1 MSDLFNNHDVKETSH
16 NQVDGVIRMIDAFE
30 LRRPESGEG
39 VEVDRS
45 GEKTPTSVERVS
57 DVRVESVPNISVEQ
71 VSDVEISRRRLDLY
85 GVKKRVVESKG
96 NDDSARPIDFYEDEL
111 DDVQNQPRPAKDE
124 KVVDI
129 ATDKNNVPEEDRWD
143 WNEGRAME
151 MKKEEGFKQ
160 AKGNTSVKET
170 FLEPQTLYNSKGI
183 GGIAQ
188 VDSLTKED
196 AAAAAAMLKG
206 KPGEKIAGAEG
217 LRIKVNGKVVAEA
230 DENGVLKDP
239 QAKAPE
245 ALSKH
250 FTDLSKQANRP
261 TKGSDIVA
269 GIADRMPDSGAKKF
283 MQDAVDNTR
292 EQERLEVTRMAE
304 KGSGEYKRASV
315 ADANTIIAL
324 YALKEGTEKQEV
336 DIKAD
341 GTVETTDKYDFKDGG
356 SITVTEANNSQ
367 TYEVSDVNG
376 DVEMRFS
383 VGPRGA
389 IVLDPQISGRLQGE
403 IDSLNQAYN
412 RGELENAPLI
422 STDKIRAQAAF
433 DLAQNLGSSAGS
445 TSKDLKVQQSSKS
458 GRLKAESADG
468 KKISIASNGKKG
480 GYSVRSTTFNTEEM
494 KKLNQ
499 SFDQTRGTEQSK
511 NSPSKAVNG
520 SKDEADKSTPKPRV
534 RSTVRGGR

>member
-1 MSDLFNNHDVKETSH
+1 MSDPFNTHDLKETSH
-16 NQVDGVIRMIDAFE
+16 NQVDAVIGMINAYE
-30 LRRPESGEG
+30 LKRPESRED
-39 VEVDRS
+39 VKVAQN
-45 GEKTPTSVERVS
+45 GEKTPTSVERVPGI
-57 DVRVESVPNISVEQ
+57 RVESTPDISVEQ
-71 VSDVEISRRRLDLY
+71 VADVEISRRRLDLY
-85 GVKKRVVESKG
+85 GVKKKVVPSRA
-96 NDDSARPIDFYEDEL
+96 DDDGTRPIDLYEEEVDNA
-111 DDVQNQPRPAKDE
+111 QSQSHPAEKDE
-124 KVVDI
+124 KVI
-129 ATDKNNVPEEDRWD
+129 DKVGVPDENRWD

-151 MKKEEGFKQ
+151 TKKEEGSRQ
-160 AKGNTSVKET
+160 AKDNISEKEA

-206 KPGEKIAGAEG
+206 RPGEKIAGAEG

-245 ALSKH
+245 ALSRH
-250 FTDLSKQANRP
+250 FTDLSKQPNRP
-261 TKGSDIVA
+261 TKGSDIVSS
-269 GIADRMPDSGAKKF
+269 IANKMPESGAKEF
-283 MQDAVDNTR
+283 MQEAVNNAR
-292 EQERLEVTRMAE
+292 QQERLEVARMTE

-315 ADANTIIAL
+315 ADANTIIGL

-336 DIKAD
+336 DIKAN
-341 GTVETTDKYDFKDGG
+341 GTLETTDKYDLKGGG

-433 DLAQNLGSSAGS
+433 DLAQNLGSGAGS

-458 GRLKAESADG
+458 GRLKAESVDG
-468 KKISIASNGKKG
+468 KKISIASNGKNG
-480 GYSVRSTTFNTEEM
+480 GYSVRSTTFSADEM

-499 SFDQTRGTEQSK
+499 SFDQSRGNEQSK
-511 NSPSKAVNG
+511 NSPTKTING
-520 SKDEADKSTPKPRV
+520 SRDEPEKTTPKPKV
-534 RSTVRGGR
+534 RSTARGGR

>member
-1 MSDLFNNHDVKETSH
+1 MSDPFSTHDVKETSH
-16 NQVDGVIRMIDAFE
+16 NQVDGVIRMIDAYEFK
-30 LRRPESGEG
+30 RPESKEG
-39 VEVDRS
+39 VEVDR
-45 GEKTPTSVERVS
+45 GGDKTPNSVERAS
-57 DVRVESVPNISVEQ
+57 DVRVESVPDISVEQ

-85 GVKKRVVESKG
+85 GAKKRVVPPKA
-96 NDDSARPIDFYEDEL
+96 NDDGNRPIDFYEDEL
-111 DDVQNQPRPAKDE
+111 GNEGNQPRPAKKDE
-124 KVVDI
+124 KVADI
-129 ATDKNNVPEEDRWD
+129 NNVPEKDRWD

-151 MKKEEGFKQ
+151 MKREERAKQSKDNVSEKE
-160 AKGNTSVKET
+160 AS
-170 FLEPQTLYNSKGI
+170 LEPQTLYNSKGI

-230 DENGVLKDP
+230 DENGILKDS

-250 FTDLSKQANRP
+250 FADLSKQQNRP

-269 GIADRMPDSGAKKF
+269 GIADRMPDSGAKRF
-283 MQDAVDNTR
+283 MKDAVDSTR

-315 ADANTIIAL
+315 TDANTIIGL
-324 YALKEGTEKQEV
+324 YALKE
-336 DIKAD
+336 
-341 GTVETTDKYDFKDGG
+341 GTVETTDKYDLKDGG

-412 RGELENAPLI
+412 RGELKNAPLI

-458 GRLKAESADG
+458 GRLKAESSSG
-468 KKISIASNGKKG
+468 KKISIASNGKTG
-480 GYSVRSTTFNTEEM
+480 GYSVRSTTFSTDEM

-499 SFDQTRGTEQSK
+499 SFEQTKGAEQAK
-511 NSPSKAVNG
+511 DSPSKTV
-520 SKDEADKSTPKPRV
+520 DKSRDEPERVTTKPKV
-534 RSTVRGGR
+534 RATARGGR